1 MVLLNF
7 SALNSRSSS
16 RKKKPGKFYPSNE
29 IMIYDDQLD
38 QRLRK
43 AERAAEKVSDRS
55 SKLMKKAKHKT
66 PIVQYYGYI

>member
-1 MVLLNF
+1 
-7 SALNSRSSS
+7 
-16 RKKKPGKFYPSNE
+16 
-29 IMIYDDQLD
+29 MIYDDQLD

>member
-1 MVLLNF
+1 MTMDF
-7 SALNSRSSS
+7 RSSS
-16 RKKKPGKFYPSNE
+16 RKKKPGKFYPSSE